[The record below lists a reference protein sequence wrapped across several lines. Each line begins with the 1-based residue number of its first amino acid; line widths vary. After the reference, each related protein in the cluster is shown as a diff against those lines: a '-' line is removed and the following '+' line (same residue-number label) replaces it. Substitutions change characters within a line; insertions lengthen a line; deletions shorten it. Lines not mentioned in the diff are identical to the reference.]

1 MRRALQL
8 LSLLLPVTVF
18 AQLKPGDFVT
28 TGPTAA
34 KRIALT
40 FDDGPGPQSEA
51 FLVLLEK
58 YNVKGTFF
66 MLGEQAGFRPKIA
79 RAIADG
85 GHEVASHT
93 FNHTN
98 YLQVYKGAL
107 LRNANVPEK
116 AAADARARLVEDM
129 AKSRVL
135 IEKATGRKLTLLR
148 MPHGVDRPWVKEA
161 AKKEGFVLANW
172 TFGADWLKTP
182 EDQLA
187 KQYVKAIKPGAIFLF
202 HDGNSHREKALVLTE
217 AVIKAAQKD
226 GFEIVT
232 LEQIEGLDH
241 CRTLRPKPSLVNFI
255 TAIIR
260 LYRGPEFGFESS
272 QVFSSE

>member
-1 MRRALQL
+1 MRRALL
-8 LSLLLPVTVF
+8 LLALLLPVSAL
-18 AQLKPGDFVT
+18 AQLKPGDFIT
-28 TGPTAA
+28 AGPATA

-51 FLVLLEK
+51 FIVLLEK

-66 MLGEQAGFRPKIA
+66 MLGEQAGFRPKVA
-79 RAIADG
+79 KAIADG

-98 YLQVYKGAL
+98 YLQVYKAAM
-107 LRNANVPEK
+107 LRNSNVPEK
-116 AAADARARLVEDM
+116 AAADARAKLIEDM
-129 AKSRVL
+129 AKSRTL

-187 KQYVKAIKPGAIFLF
+187 RQYVKAIKPGAIFLF
-202 HDGNSHREKALVLTE
+202 HDGNRHREKSLALTE

-232 LEQIEGLDH
+232 LGELLGL
-241 CRTLRPKPSLVNFI
+241 P
-255 TAIIR
+255 
-260 LYRGPEFGFESS
+260 PEKR
-272 QVFSSE
+272 